1 VLEPRELAIAWR
13 HAKHAAVCDRI
24 EPWAQGTLVRATAIG
39 SFWDFNLVR
48 METADAPLGARA
60 IAAVA
65 DDWLEGLE
73 HRRVEIEDEGLGTRL
88 RPEFQEIG
96 YSVERLLWMLREDE
110 PPDAV
115 PGVQVEEV
123 SLDDTRPLH
132 EDWLIE
138 EGIGLDS
145 EFLDAEQRLAAKRGL
160 RVLAVVEDSAPVAYL
175 RIIQAGDEAEID
187 DVFCTPAR
195 RGTGLGSALLRA
207 ALRETAA
214 AGARRTFIGA
224 DDEGR
229 PKGLYA
235 RLGFRAAWVQH
246 TFTRRP

>member
-1 VLEPRELAIAWR
+1 M
-13 HAKHAAVCDRI
+13 CDRV
-24 EPWAQGTLVRATAIG
+24 ERWAHGTLVRATAIG

-48 METADAPLGARA
+48 METSDAPLDARA

-73 HRRVEIEDEGLGTRL
+73 HRRIEVEDEALGAHL
-88 RPEFQEIG
+88 RPGFQEIG
-96 YSVERLLWMLREDE
+96 YEAERLLWMLREGG
-110 PPDAV
+110 PPEAIV
-115 PGVQVEEV
+115 GVRIEEV
-123 SLDDTRPLH
+123 SLADTRPLH

-145 EFLDAEQRLAAKRGL
+145 EFLDAEQRLAAERGL
-160 RVLAVVEDSAPVAYL
+160 RVLAVIEDAAPVAYL
-175 RIIQAGDEAEID
+175 RIIQAGDSAEID

-195 RGTGLGSALLRA
+195 RGAGLGSALLRA
-207 ALRETAA
+207 ALREIAA

-235 RLGFRAAWVQH
+235 RLGFRPAWVQH

>member
-1 VLEPRELAIAWR
+1 
-13 HAKHAAVCDRI
+13 VCDRI
-24 EPWAQGTLVRATAIG
+24 ERWAQGTLVRATAIG

-48 METADAPLGARA
+48 VETSEVPLGARA

-65 DDWLEGLE
+65 DDWLDGLD
-73 HRRVEIEDEGLGTRL
+73 HRRVEVEDEVVGTRL

-96 YSVERLLWMLREDE
+96 YSVERLLWMLREAE
-110 PPDAV
+110 PPEPVA
-115 PGVQVEEV
+115 GVRVEEV
-123 SLDDTRPLH
+123 TLDDTRPLH

-145 EFLDAEQRLAAKRGL
+145 EFLDAEQKLAAERGL
-160 RVLAVVEDSAPVAYL
+160 RVLAVVEDSQPVAYL
-175 RIIQAGDEAEID
+175 RVIQAGEEAEID

-195 RGTGLGSALLRA
+195 RGAGLGTALLRA
-207 ALRETAA
+207 ALRETAG

-224 DDEGR
+224 DDAGR
-229 PKGLYA
+229 AKALYA
-235 RLGFRAAWVQH
+235 RLGFRPAWVQH